1 MSIESFVGTWL
12 LVSSISVSSEIAQEP
27 GAVRHDKIKSGLRG
41 AGQELIEK
49 AKPTSGLALTIDD
62 NGEFK
67 EEKEGEPQV
76 KWFDTDGVLTPKVVP
91 FSGVVRAN
99 KSGVFLQ
106 ADDIPSW
113 AAPTDRYSV
122 ILRFD
127 DGDTT
132 ISDQIYLIDDKLVRT
147 VNVVTDEAYLDR
159 TVIVYSRL

>member
-1 MSIESFVGTWL
+1 MSIESLIGTWL
-12 LVSSISVSSEIAQEP
+12 LDGSISVSSDIAQEP
-27 GAVRHDKIKSGLRG
+27 GGEHDDRIKSGLRG
-41 AGQELIEK
+41 SGEELVDRV
-49 AKPTSGLALTIDD
+49 APASGLTLTIEES
-62 NGEFK
+62 GFFT

-76 KWFDTDGVLTPKVVP
+76 KWFDTDGVLTPQVVP
-91 FSGVVRAN
+91 FSGVVKSH

-113 AAPTDRYSV
+113 AAPTNRYSV
-122 ILRFD
+122 ILRYD

-132 ISDQIYLIDDKLVRT
+132 ISDQIYRVDDKLVRT